1 MRGKEEPGMNEG
13 AILTGCVCPGCGA
26 ALYEVVANETT
37 ILSCLSCGGL
47 AASRAQVE
55 TMLTRRWGE
64 TARSAARARAAASR
78 AGRTPAC
85 PRCGNGMEAATLG
98 PPFRLRVDWCARC
111 DLVWFGRDEL
121 AALGLSAEP
130 AEPAEG

>member
-1 MRGKEEPGMNEG
+1 MNES

-26 ALYEVVANETT
+26 ALYEVVSNETT

-55 TMLTRRWGE
+55 TMLARRWGD
-64 TARSAARARAAASR
+64 TARGAARTRGAAAR

-85 PRCGNGMEAATLG
+85 PRCGTGMEAAPVG
-98 PPFRLRVDWCARC
+98 PGLELRVGWCGRC
-111 DLVWFGRDEL
+111 DLVWFERDEIV
-121 AALGLSAEP
+121 ALGISAEP
-130 AEPAEG
+130 AEDPARNEV